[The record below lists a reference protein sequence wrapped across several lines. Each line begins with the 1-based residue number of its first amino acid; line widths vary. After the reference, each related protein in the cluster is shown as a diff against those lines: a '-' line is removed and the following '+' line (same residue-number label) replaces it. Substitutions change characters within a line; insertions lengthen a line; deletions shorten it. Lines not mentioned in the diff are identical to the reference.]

1 MGFLLVLL
9 TLPSVGWS
17 FWRHFGY
24 NSEEAF
30 GGDGARPRDLPRASE
45 RRMTHKADAAVQS
58 AVAIPPDDPLRQL
71 ATVQPEIDQKIRHV
85 GVVGDTYTI
94 LLTGKETAGRFC
106 LIDMYVPPGGG
117 PPPHRH
123 DFEETFTLLEG
134 ELDVVFRGAKQVVR
148 AGETLHV
155 PANAPHQFHNSSTRP
170 VRMLCICSPA
180 GQEQFFLEV
189 GIPVAARTTPPPK
202 LDETA
207 QAELKAKAAALA
219 PKYRTEFLQHA

>member
-1 MGFLLVLL
+1 MADK
-9 TLPSVGWS
+9 S
-17 FWRHFGY
+17 
-24 NSEEAF
+24 NSATQQI
-30 GGDGARPRDLPRASE
+30 LS
-45 RRMTHKADAAVQS
+45 
-58 AVAIPPDDPLRQL
+58 IPADDPLRKL
-71 ATVQPEIDQKIRHV
+71 ATVQPNTDQNIRHL

-134 ELDVVFRGAKQVVR
+134 ELDVVFRGARQIVR
-148 AGETLHV
+148 AGETINV
-155 PANAPHQFHNSSTRP
+155 PANAPHQFHNSSSRP

-180 GQEQFFLEV
+180 GQEEFFFEV
-189 GIPVAARTTPPPK
+189 GIPVATRTTPPPK
-202 LDETA
+202 LDDIA
-207 QAELKAKAAALA
+207 QAEFKARATALA